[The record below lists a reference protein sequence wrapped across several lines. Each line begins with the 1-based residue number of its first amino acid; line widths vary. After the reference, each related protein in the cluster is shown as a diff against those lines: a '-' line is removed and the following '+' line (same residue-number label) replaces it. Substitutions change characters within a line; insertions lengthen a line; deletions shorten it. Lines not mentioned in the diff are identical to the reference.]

1 MPLSRINNPFL
12 SSSGAGNASIT
23 SPAANTV
30 AFTTATTERMRIDS
44 SGNVGIGTATPA
56 SYGKF
61 AVAGTSTFGVDQTDY
76 IAAIGGGGTGRVE
89 TVGGNTDINLAL
101 STKGTGS
108 TYFWRGGYGGTQMAL
123 INQYGIGLGATTPSS
138 GTGITFPA
146 TQSASSNANTLDDY
160 EEGSWTPSFGS
171 FDGTYSV
178 RQAVYTKIGKVVTVQ
193 VHMSAATLGTSS
205 SNTISVSGFPFAALA
220 GSTYGVSSSVHG
232 TSWVTPRTSPNI
244 LMAGSSTAG
253 AIYINQFS
261 GASGFNPLYSEM
273 GTSGNLLFSMT
284 YISNN

>member
-1 MPLSRINNPFL
+1 MPLSRITNPFL

-23 SPAANTV
+23 SPAANTM

-44 SGNVGIGTATPA
+44 SGNIGIGTASPA
-56 SYGKF
+56 TYGKF
-61 AVAGTSTFGVDQTDY
+61 AVAGTSAFGVDQTDY

-89 TVGGNTDINLAL
+89 AVGGNTDINLAL

-160 EEGSWTPSFGS
+160 EEGTWTPTYSSSGATFSYSVQVGFYVKVGTLVYVQMYLLTTVSGTTSNGLSLTGLPFTNINNSYAQAGSAIWFSGTGTPVFLLNSNSTSATPYLNGGTSVLNAADVQNKYLVGS
-171 FDGTYSV
+171 FTY
-178 RQAVYTKIGKVVTVQ
+178 R
-193 VHMSAATLGTSS
+193 AAS
-205 SNTISVSGFPFAALA
+205 
-220 GSTYGVSSSVHG
+220 
-232 TSWVTPRTSPNI
+232 
-244 LMAGSSTAG
+244 
-253 AIYINQFS
+253 
-261 GASGFNPLYSEM
+261 
-273 GTSGNLLFSMT
+273 
-284 YISNN
+284 